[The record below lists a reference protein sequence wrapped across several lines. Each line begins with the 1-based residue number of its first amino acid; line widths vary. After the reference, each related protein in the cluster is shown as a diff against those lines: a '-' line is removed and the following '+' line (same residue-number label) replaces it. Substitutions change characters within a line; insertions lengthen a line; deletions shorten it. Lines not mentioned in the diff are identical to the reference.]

1 MAFKKFFNK
10 FAVEKNTSAPEYIV
24 CGLGNPGSQYE
35 STRHNVGFMT
45 IDRLCERESLQCKKI
60 KFKSLVGNAV
70 LSGKNVLLMKPS
82 TFMNKSGEALVEAM
96 NFYKIPPKKVIL
108 IFDDI
113 SLDVGKMR
121 IRQKGSHGGQ
131 NGVKNIIYLTGKDDF
146 PRIKIGIGNK
156 PHPDY
161 DLASWVLSHFKKE
174 EGKVLEKV
182 LDDAVSSV
190 ILMLEGKAQDAMNKY
205 NS

>member
-10 FAVEKNTSAPEYIV
+10 FGGEKNILAPEYII
-24 CGLGNPGSQYE
+24 CGLGNPGTQYE
-35 STRHNVGFMT
+35 STRHNVGFMA
-45 IDRLCERESLQCKKI
+45 IDRLCEKESLQCKKI
-60 KFKSLVGNAV
+60 KFKSLVGNGV
-70 LSGKNVLLMKPS
+70 IGGKNVLIMKPS

-96 NFYKIPPKKVIL
+96 NFYKIPAHKVIL

-131 NGVKNIIYLTGKDDF
+131 NGVKNIIYLTGCDDF
-146 PRIKIGIGNK
+146 PRVKIGIGNK

-161 DLASWVLSHFKKE
+161 DLARWVLSLFKKE
-174 EGKVLEKV
+174 EGKLLEKV
-182 LDDAVSSV
+182 LDDTVSSV
-190 ILMLEGKAQDAMNKY
+190 ILMLAGKVQEAMNKY